1 MPFAFILFTFVST
14 IFGGLVA
21 LKFKDRRHLLLGFTA
36 GVLLSVVSFDLL
48 PEIFKMSQ
56 MGNFDPRIAMTALV
70 VGFLVFHVAEK
81 VFLVHHSHEADYGEH
96 KHNHP
101 ALGTL
106 SASALILHSFF
117 DGVGIGLGFQAS
129 TTIGIAVALAVIA
142 HDFSDGLN
150 TVSLMLAHG
159 GSDKKA
165 KKFLFLDAIAPVI
178 GGLSTLFFTFSSGAL
193 VMYLGFFAGFLIYMG
208 ASDILPEAHSKDSSL
223 WTVLST
229 IIGVLFMYGVTSLLG
244 GI

>member
-1 MPFAFILFTFVST
+1 MQIAFILFTFVST

-36 GVLLSVVSFDLL
+36 GVLLSVVAFDLL
-48 PEIFKMSQ
+48 PEIFEMASSI
-56 MGNFDPRIAMTALV
+56 GFDVRMAMVAMV

-96 KHNHP
+96 KHHHSS
-101 ALGTL
+101 LGSL

-117 DGVGIGLGFQAS
+117 DGIGIGLGFQVS
-129 TTIGIAVALAVIA
+129 TTVGIVVALAVIA
-142 HDFSDGLN
+142 HDFTDGLN

-159 GSDKKA
+159 GSDYKA
-165 KKFLFLDAIAPVI
+165 KKFLFLDAIAPVL
-178 GGLSTLFFTFSSGAL
+178 GGLSTLFFTFSAGTL
-193 VMYLGFFAGFLIYMG
+193 IMYLGFFAGFLIYMG

-223 WTVLST
+223 WTVFAT
-229 IIGVLFMYGVTSLLG
+229 IVGVVFMYVVTGVLSS
-244 GI
+244 I